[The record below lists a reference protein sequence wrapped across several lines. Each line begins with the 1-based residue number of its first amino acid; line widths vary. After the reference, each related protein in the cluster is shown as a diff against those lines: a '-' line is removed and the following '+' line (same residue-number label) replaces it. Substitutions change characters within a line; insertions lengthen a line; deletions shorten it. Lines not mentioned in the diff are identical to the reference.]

1 VTEPTRFAIFLLL
14 KATDEWLR
22 LARENRREI
31 SARHVGQTLAVYPS
45 LKLRQFDAE
54 AFTTDCSD
62 VMLIET
68 ESLTDYYDFIE
79 RLRDSPIVTV
89 PYFRFI
95 KIIVAIED
103 GFRDYEERTA

>member
-14 KATDEWLR
+14 EATAGWLR
-22 LARENRREI
+22 LTREERREI
-31 SARHVGQTLAVYPS
+31 SVKHVGQSLAVYPS
-45 LKLRQFDAE
+45 LKLRHFDAE

-68 ESLTDYYDFIE
+68 GSLTDYYDFIE